1 GNNVD
6 EDEFMDEILNSQE
19 NPNPRLEAES
29 HKERPAVAKS
39 TDFINIDDKEEE
51 LAGDAL
57 ERKKRKGIVEIK
69 DTPPPILIRSPR
81 THTTPLS
88 SNKEKLQELTI
99 SDPTPSSSKSTTS
112 SPKLKQYQVK
122 QYKSMFYKISRQYG
136 YMFRHL
142 KQSFMPRKDFS
153 DINKGVHATLKEVV
167 PKMVD
172 QNTNDFMK
180 NNLPRVVANTIKYE
194 SAKRQKTSEFGTN
207 TTSESSSYQ
216 VMDES
221 NPSGSGTQ
229 EELEDFDA
237 WLNKQGIDD
246 DEVSDDEVSTEE
258 VSPELFAEV
267 SERKMT
273 IDDIQRMQNA
283 VNITM
288 RDQLINSISCI
299 EIKPFNSL
307 LRALMFNSSRSFS
320 RNGTA

>member
-1 GNNVD
+1 
-6 EDEFMDEILNSQE
+6 
-19 NPNPRLEAES
+19 ES

-180 NNLPRVVANTIKYE
+180 NNLPR
-194 SAKRQKTSEFGTN
+194 TSEFGTN

-283 VNITM
+283 VNIMM
-288 RDQLINSISCI
+288 RDQFGIVYENSKK
-299 EIKPFNSL
+299 EKKVMMIKDILKFCDATLKRVLEKVKKFNLDVKHEYDDPKLSDANAEYMEFYKEYIQDHL
-307 LRALMFNSSRSFS
+307 KHVIK
-320 RNGTA
+320 